1 MNKVSHD
8 IMLHSPY
15 AIMFRSSTELS
26 SRLNTVYGNIPIP
39 NPPTIEILNFET
51 IQNIQTQ
58 YSLPQKISVCTRRT
72 KHPNLLS
79 SLTSSV

>member
-8 IMLHSPY
+8 IKLHSPY

-26 SRLNTVYGNIPIP
+26 TSRLNTAYGNIPIP

-58 YSLPQKISVCTRRT
+58 HTTKDICLYSPHEAS
-72 KHPNLLS
+72 
-79 SLTSSV
+79 